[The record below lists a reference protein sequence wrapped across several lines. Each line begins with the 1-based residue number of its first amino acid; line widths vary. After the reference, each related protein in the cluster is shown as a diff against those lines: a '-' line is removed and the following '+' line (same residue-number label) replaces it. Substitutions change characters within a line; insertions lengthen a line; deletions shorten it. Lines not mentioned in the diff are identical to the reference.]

1 MKQSLFSNAGG
12 AYSTTALPGKT
23 RERPFVL
30 AISGCL
36 KLNRGKKLCYGRESN
51 YGLQC
56 VSV

>member
-1 MKQSLFSNAGG
+1 MNQTLVSNAGG

-23 RERPFVL
+23 REQTLVL